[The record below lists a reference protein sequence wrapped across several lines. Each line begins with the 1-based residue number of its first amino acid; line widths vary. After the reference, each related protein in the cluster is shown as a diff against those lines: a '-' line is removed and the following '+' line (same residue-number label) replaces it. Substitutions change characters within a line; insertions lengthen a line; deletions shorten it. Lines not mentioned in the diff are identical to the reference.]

1 MTGFYRNFLLIALM
15 VGFAAGCAAPRG
27 AVIDAGVASWYGP
40 GFHGN
45 ATANGERYD
54 QNAMTA
60 AHRTLPF
67 NTVVRVI
74 NMDNGKSAV
83 VRINDR
89 GPYANNRIIDLSYA
103 AAREIGMV
111 DAGLARVRL
120 QLVRSDVPI
129 SRTQGPELFTVQVA
143 SYSQR
148 AQAETYASGIQ
159 DAYVQQV
166 RVNGQTFFRVYVG
179 KYESRSQA
187 ERRMERLKSQG
198 IDGFVKQVQN

>member
-1 MTGFYRNFLLIALM
+1 MTGFYRNYLLIALM

-67 NTVVRVI
+67 NTVVRVT
-74 NMDNGKSAV
+74 NLDNSKSVV

-89 GPYANNRIIDLSYA
+89 GPYVDNRVIDLSYA
-103 AAREIGMV
+103 AAREIGMI

-120 QLVRSDVPI
+120 QLIRSDVPL

-148 AQAETYASGIQ
+148 SQAESFAANIQ
-159 DAYVQQV
+159 DAFIHQA
-166 RVNGQTFFRVYVG
+166 RVNGQTFSECTWVSTSPGLRQNAAWSASNRRV
-179 KYESRSQA
+179 
-187 ERRMERLKSQG
+187 
-198 IDGFVKQVQN
+198 